1 MRVSFVRVLLACLAT
16 IACGCEKAPTAT
28 ARHAGLPLTPY
39 QPFAT
44 TATLRF
50 VAVEGGC
57 WVLDTPQGSY
67 DPLSVPSQY
76 QVDGLQVSVVMHAD
90 TGVASLCWM
99 GDPLVSLDSIRA
111 RWAQGLRS
119 N

>member
-1 MRVSFVRVLLACLAT
+1 MRVSFVRVLLACVVT
-16 IACGCEKAPTAT
+16 IACGCEKAPTPA
-28 ARHAGLPLTPY
+28 ARRAGPALTPY

-50 VAVEGGC
+50 VALEGGC

-90 TGVASLCWM
+90 TGVVSLCWM
-99 GDPLVSLDSIRA
+99 GDPLVSLDSIHA
-111 RWAQGLRS
+111 R
-119 N
+119 